1 MSIILAMPGVQENQE
16 RFWNRCIMNTGLEF
30 YTQLAFQ
37 ANAKWKDKYP
47 TDLLAEFDDPSHI
60 ALEQYK
66 HTLTRLDNQFQPKPF
81 AWTYLDYEPRKERGD
96 GSREHWL
103 SHKMSDG
110 FNDADTQVIKEMRRG
125 VQEATDGL
133 PFSIYRTPPLPHNR
147 DIDEFTVKSAHEI
160 AEHCEWVWMD
170 AYMRGNPLAPDT
182 VGAWHD
188 RLIRDFG
195 ALSKL
200 GRRVIPWVWPSWRL
214 DEHQALVYGA
224 ATIKSLT
231 HVPGLHHIGVWV
243 DCNHASVTE
252 KQITNFLAV
261 ADALRD
267 FMES

>member
-16 RFWNRCIMNTGLEF
+16 RFWNRCIMDTGLEF
-30 YTQLAFQ
+30 YTKLAFQ
-37 ANAKWKDKYP
+37 ANGKWNDQYP
-47 TDLLAEFDDPSHI
+47 ADLLIEYPEAGHI

-66 HTLTRLDNQFQPKPF
+66 HTLPRFTNEWRPKPYEY
-81 AWTYLDYEPRKERGD
+81 TYLDYEPKKPD
-96 GSREHWL
+96 GSWVGDKL
-103 SHKMSDG
+103 NDG
-110 FNDADTQVIKEMRRG
+110 LNDADVEALQQMRRG

-147 DIDEFTVKSAHEI
+147 DIDEFAVKSAHEI

-170 AYMRGNPLAPDT
+170 AYARIEITQATIGDN
-182 VGAWHD
+182 HD

-231 HVPGLHHIGVWV
+231 HVPGIDHIGVWV
-243 DCNHASVTE
+243 DCNHASVTDA
-252 KQITNFLAV
+252 QIDRFISIAPY
-261 ADALRD
+261 LRK
-267 FMES
+267 FMED

>member
-1 MSIILAMPGVQENQE
+1 VSIIVAMPGKPENQE
-16 RFWNRCIMNTGLEF
+16 RFWKRCILDTGLEF

-37 ANAKWKDKYP
+37 ANAKWRDKYP

-66 HTLTRLDNQFQPKPF
+66 HTLTRFASEYQPKPF
-81 AWTYLDYEPRKERGD
+81 AWSYLDYEPRKERDD

-147 DIDEFTVKSAHEI
+147 DIDEFAVKSAHEI

-170 AYMRGNPLAPDT
+170 AYARIEITQATIGDN
-182 VGAWHD
+182 HD

-231 HVPGLHHIGVWV
+231 HVPGIDHIGVWV
-243 DCNHASVTE
+243 DCNHAGVTDA
-252 KQITNFLAV
+252 QIDRFISIAPY
-261 ADALRD
+261 LRG